1 MENLKKCKMGNRLL
15 RFAVILFLPEY
26 WYNK

>member
-1 MENLKKCKMGNRLL
+1 MENVKEIENGNRLL
-15 RFAVILFLPEY
+15 RFDVILFLPEY